1 MVLLLLRNIMWAAWW
16 PYATMLLALEKAA
29 QQQERAKT
37 QASMPRSSQPQPPGK
52 KEQLCRQEDR
62 TDPAAA
68 IRKSSR
74 DRG

>member
-1 MVLLLLRNIMWAAWW
+1 MVLLLLRNMMWAAWW

-37 QASMPRSSQPQPPGK
+37 QASMPRLSQPQPTGK
-52 KEQLCRQEDR
+52 KQQVQEDR

-68 IRKSSR
+68 IRKSSP